1 MIQGG
6 CFCTQTRYTIKNGDY
21 RVVNCHC
28 TMCRRNSAAPTKI
41 LRFSENGTRR
51 FCSNCGTHLTFT
63 STDRPDEL
71 NVTVGSL
78 DNPQDFPPSKAV
90 CEATKLPWLNETE

>member
-1 MIQGG
+1 
-6 CFCTQTRYTIKNGDY
+6 
-21 RVVNCHC
+21 
-28 TMCRRNSAAPTKI
+28 MCRRTSAAPPKI
-41 LRFSENGTRR
+41 LPSSENGTRR
-51 FCSNCGTHLTFT
+51 FYSNCGTHLTFT
-63 STDRPDEL
+63 DTDRPDEL